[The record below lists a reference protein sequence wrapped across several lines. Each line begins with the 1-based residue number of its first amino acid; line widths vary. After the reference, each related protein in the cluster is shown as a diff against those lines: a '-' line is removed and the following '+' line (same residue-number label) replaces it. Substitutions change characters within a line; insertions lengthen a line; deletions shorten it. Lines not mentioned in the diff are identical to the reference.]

1 MSAVAARSPIAADPK
16 LARRRTFGRIFEIVC
31 LVAICVALMTLAILL
46 VDVGRRGLATL
57 NWDFLT
63 SFPSRFPQQAGIK
76 AALVG
81 SLWLI
86 GLTAL
91 FALPTGVAAG
101 VWLEEI
107 ARRGTLS
114 RIIEVNIGNLAGVP
128 SIIYGL
134 LGLGLFVRALDLGRS
149 VLAGS
154 LTMALLVLPIV
165 IINTREALR
174 AVPSSQR
181 EAAYALGAT
190 RSQVIWS
197 VVLPS
202 ALPGIFTGVIL
213 ALSRAIGET
222 APLITIGA
230 LTFIAFLPEGPFDPF
245 TVLPIQIFNWVS
257 RPQPGFHAI
266 AASGIIVLLVV
277 LLSMN
282 AFAIYLRDRAR
293 RSVQW

>member
-1 MSAVAARSPIAADPK
+1 MSAVGARGSIVADPR
-16 LARRRTFGRIFEIVC
+16 LARRRVVGRIFEIVC
-31 LVAICVALMTLAILL
+31 LIAICVALLTLAVLL
-46 VDVGRRGLATL
+46 VDVGRRGLGTL
-57 NWDFLT
+57 SWDFLT

-91 FALPTGVAAG
+91 IALPTGVAAG
-101 VWLEEI
+101 IWLEEI

-149 VLAGS
+149 VLSGS
-154 LTMALLVLPIV
+154 LTMGLLVLPIV
-165 IINTREALR
+165 IINTREAIR
-174 AVPSSQR
+174 AIPSSQR

-190 RSQVIWS
+190 RSQVIWQI
-197 VVLPS
+197 VLPT
-202 ALPGIFTGVIL
+202 ALPGILTGVIL

-230 LTFIAFLPEGPFDPF
+230 LTFIAFLPESPFDPF

-266 AASGIIVLLVV
+266 AASAIIVLLIV

-282 AFAIYLRDRAR
+282 ALAIYLRDRAR

>member
-1 MSAVAARSPIAADPK
+1 VIDTASAQTHRG
-16 LARRRTFGRIFEIVC
+16 RRRAFGNMFELLC
-31 LVAICVALMTLAILL
+31 LAAICIGMLALFFLVFDILR
-46 VDVGRRGLATL
+46 DGLGTL
-57 NWDFLT
+57 NWTFLT
-63 SFPSRFPQQAGIK
+63 SFPSRFPNQAGIL

-81 SLWLI
+81 TLWLLV
-86 GLTAL
+86 LTGL
-91 FALPTGVAAG
+91 FALPTGVAAAI
-101 VWLEEI
+101 WLEEV
-107 ARRGTLS
+107 AQKGRLS
-114 RIIEVNIGNLAGVP
+114 QLIEVNISNLAGVP

-134 LGLGLFVRALDLGRS
+134 LGLGIFVRTFGFGRS
-149 VLAGS
+149 LLAGS

-165 IINTREALR
+165 IVNAREALR

-190 RSQVIWS
+190 RSQVVWKA
-197 VVLPS
+197 VLPA

-230 LTFIAFLPEGPFDPF
+230 LTFIAFLPQGPQDPF

-257 RPQPGFHAI
+257 RPQAAFHDI

-282 AFAIYLRDRAR
+282 AVAVILRDRAR
-293 RSVQW
+293 RKVQW